1 LEAIYC
7 GCFPILPNRLAYPE
21 IIPPQYQGDC
31 LYDDFEGLL
40 ARLREA
46 IVNIE
51 ETRQKSLRSHGERYD
66 WTTMA
71 PVYDSRLESILN

>member
-1 LEAIYC
+1 MLH
-7 GCFPILPNRLAYPE
+7 PNRLAYPE

-40 ARLREA
+40 SRLQGA

-51 ETRQKSLRSHGERYD
+51 GRRQERLRNHVERYD
-66 WTTMA
+66 WATA
-71 PVYDSRLESILN
+71 ALVYDSRLESIPKRKG